1 MSITGLNAFYRIALL
16 LLPVFWM
23 STANS
28 EVSQTEQTR
37 ALTMQYF
44 ERLSSAD
51 ESVSEFWA
59 DDIVLF
65 VNNDGPWGGHYRSK
79 ASVTQYYRDMA
90 SMFDLDQGIEV
101 ELLQTVVDGN
111 HSSIRFRVQG
121 HHVRGA
127 YDNHY
132 MQVYTWNED
141 GKLSRIENFYGWGPF
156 VEFQRQAAGEEIAR

>member
-1 MSITGLNAFYRIALL
+1 MPFTSFKISCRLAFL
-16 LLPVFWM
+16 LLPAFWI
-23 STANS
+23 STAAS
-28 EVSQTEQTR
+28 DESRTEQTR
-37 ALTMQYF
+37 ALTKQYF

-51 ESVSEFWA
+51 ESVSELWA

-90 SMFDLDQGIEV
+90 SMFDVDKGLKF

-111 HSSIRFRVQG
+111 HSSLRFRVQG

-156 VEFQRQAAGEEIAR
+156 VEFHRQATEKKTME